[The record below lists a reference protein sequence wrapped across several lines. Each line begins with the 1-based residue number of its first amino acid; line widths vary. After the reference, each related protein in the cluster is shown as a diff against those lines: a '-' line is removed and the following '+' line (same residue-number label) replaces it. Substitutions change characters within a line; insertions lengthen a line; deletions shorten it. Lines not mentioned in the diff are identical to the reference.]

1 TPEDTMLRDTGSAPS
16 HRETVADVGAALS
29 THIYA
34 RRGVAASVDGI
45 RVLLVDDHALV
56 RTGIKAMLSGAR
68 DLTIIGEASNGREA
82 LELAARLTP
91 DVVVMDLDMPDG
103 DGESATRALVALPH
117 PPRVLILT
125 MHDERERLLDLLHA
139 GAAGYLAKD
148 ASSHDLLDAVRV
160 VAAGDTYVRPA
171 VARRL
176 AASEPATM
184 AASRSARA
192 VYDALSEREQV
203 VLRLVAQGMSG
214 TEIGDHLGISAKT
227 VNTYRQR
234 IHEKAGLA
242 TRVDFVR
249 FAIDAELL
257 DE

>member
-1 TPEDTMLRDTGSAPS
+1 MLRDTGSAPS
-16 HRETVADVGAALS
+16 HHDAVANVGATLS
-29 THIYA
+29 AHMYA
-34 RRGVAASVDGI
+34 RRGVATSVDMI

-68 DLTIIGEASNGREA
+68 DLTIVGEASNGREA
-82 LELAARLTP
+82 IELATRLAP

-103 DGESATRALVALPH
+103 DGESATGALVALPH

-125 MHDERERLLDLLHA
+125 VHEERERLLALLHA

-148 ASSHDLLDAVRV
+148 TSPHDLLDAVRV

-176 AASEPATM
+176 AAGEPASMT
-184 AASRSARA
+184 ARRSARA
-192 VYDALSEREQV
+192 LYETLSEREQM

-214 TEIGDHLGISAKT
+214 PEIGDRLGISAKT

-242 TRVDFVR
+242 TRVDYVR
-249 FAIDAELL
+249 FAIEAQLL